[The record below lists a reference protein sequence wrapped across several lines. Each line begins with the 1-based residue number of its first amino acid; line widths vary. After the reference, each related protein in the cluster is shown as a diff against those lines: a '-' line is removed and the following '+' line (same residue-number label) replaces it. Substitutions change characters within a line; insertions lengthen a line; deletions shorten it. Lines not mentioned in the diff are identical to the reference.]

1 MKILH
6 INSSSRG
13 AASRSL
19 EIAEAFLREVKKR
32 KNIEVDRFDLFSGE
46 LPEFAGLAVGAKRAL
61 FTGSEATAEQQQAW
75 TGIKAVFDRF
85 ASADAYVINVPLWNN
100 GLPYILKQ
108 FIDVVT
114 QPGWAF
120 GFDLE
125 KGYSGL
131 LKNKM
136 ACVIHAS
143 GVCHQGVP
151 MNFGADLTARGG
163 RRNNRLW
170 KLHPASEPE
179 IGKCAWV
186 LQEPILQGRP
196 SHRSCLAT
204 TWGCRVLR
212 REPCGK
218 YFLKPPQERVWK
230 SAHHKS

>member
-46 LPEFAGLAVGAKRAL
+46 LPEFAGLAVGAKMAL

-131 LKNKM
+131 LKNKK

-143 GVCHQGVP
+143 GVFHQGVP
-151 MNFGADLTARGG
+151 MNFGSDFSTPYVADWLRFIGVDDIHQIHFAPTVVNPDVDRT
-163 RRNNRLW
+163 RRQAEQQAMEI
-170 KLHPASEPE
+170 AS
-179 IGKCAWV
+179 
-186 LQEPILQGRP
+186 R
-196 SHRSCLAT
+196 
-204 TWGCRVLR
+204 
-212 REPCGK
+212 
-218 YFLKPPQERVWK
+218 F
-230 SAHHKS
+230 